1 MRRPKR
7 VSRRELKAKIRELEY
22 ETQCLQRHLQASKA
36 EISRQHEMYGRLYDR
51 FIRLGTQ
58 IESLDSGGTIQAIEI
73 KPIPFGNY
81 AILTDDFIA
90 KEIRDV
96 VKSQIVGDILSQLLE
111 DGYVQFI
118 TGFDDCLGAV
128 TLGAKMYVVPW
139 EQMARGRTATVMVRS
154 EKKDD
159 P

>member
-22 ETQCLQRHLQASKA
+22 ETQCLQRHLLASKD

-51 FIRLGTQ
+51 FARLGTQ

-73 KPIPFGNY
+73 KPIPFGQY
-81 AILTDDFIA
+81 AIFSDDFVA
-90 KEIRDV
+90 KELPDV
-96 VKSQIVGDILSQLLE
+96 IKRQIVSDMVSQLLE
-111 DGYVQFI
+111 NAYVQFL
-118 TGFDDCLGAV
+118 TGFNLGEV

-139 EQMARGRTATVMVRS
+139 EQMARRRTVTAMVRS
-154 EKKDD
+154 ERRDD

>member
-7 VSRRELKAKIRELEY
+7 VSRRELKAKIQELNY
-22 ETQCLQRHLQASKA
+22 ETQSLKAKLSQLQ
-36 EISRQHEMYGRLYDR
+36 EMYGRLYDR
-51 FIRLGTQ
+51 FTRLGTQ

-81 AILTDDFIA
+81 AILTNGLIA
-90 KEIRDV
+90 KEIHDA
-96 VKSQIVGDILSQLLE
+96 VKSQIVSDMLSQLLE
-111 DGYVQFI
+111 HGYVQFLS
-118 TGFDDCLGAV
+118 GFDDCLGAV

-139 EQMARGRTATVMVRS
+139 EQMARRRIITAVVRS
-154 EKKDD
+154 EKRDD